1 MDVSALLTEHGLAV
15 VIIFCLF
22 AAISWFAKWFFNNY
36 TANLD
41 TQFTE
46 LLREISEVKEEIV
59 NSNSLETESVV
70 EDSSVNEMEKSFT
83 EESMESMKEQTV
95 EESIQEDA
103 SNDLKEFGVESDAP
117 DLFNTE
123 TENSSS
129 DDLLSS
135 NEEED
140 ELEIPA
146 FLRRQKN

>member
-59 NSNSLETESVV
+59 NSNNKLYGITEQLIKNQRVIGEDVNAIESSLDTL
-70 EDSSVNEMEKSFT
+70 
-83 EESMESMKEQTV
+83 
-95 EESIQEDA
+95 
-103 SNDLKEFGVESDAP
+103 LKYIKAD
-117 DLFNTE
+117 
-123 TENSSS
+123 
-129 DDLLSS
+129 
-135 NEEED
+135 
-140 ELEIPA
+140 
-146 FLRRQKN
+146 K